1 MAQNY
6 RNQYQYQ
13 YSREYSQN
21 RAKRAGY
28 KTNYSRSVQCYTQ
41 TPLKKGSQPQRHT
54 QIPSRIKRKK
64 VSKKAFSFKVFF
76 ANTILLSL
84 LSLVGYFIL
93 PTGFNDITKPLFLGE
108 NNKEITFNAREIL
121 YPTLNYMSN
130 DWYFGQRYL
139 SGANV
144 KNPKMSTFFTA
155 KRMTG
160 LEDNLTNLIK
170 QYPSIKPAI
179 YVWDYDTGNYV
190 DINGSKLYASASIIK
205 IPVLIQLFKKIE
217 SGQID
222 LFDKME
228 LTDYY
233 KASGSGNMQYYKT
246 GSMYTLDE
254 LARVMIQT
262 SDNSAT
268 NMLIAKVGSMI
279 GVNRAI
285 RDWGLTDTHIE
296 NWLPDL
302 EGTNYTTAKDLTT
315 MLYNLDNPSFLSISS
330 REYIIDYMSKV
341 KNNRLIQAGLGK
353 DALFVHK
360 TGDIGKMLGDAG
372 IVYMPNNKK
381 YAVVILAE
389 RPYNSPLGVQFIQKA
404 SKTIYDYMLTV
415 K

>member
-6 RNQYQYQ
+6 RNQYQY
-13 YSREYSQN
+13 SREYYN
-21 RAKRAGY
+21 NNTVRTGY
-28 KTNYSRSVQCYTQ
+28 RTKYPRSVQGYTQ
-41 TPLKKGSQPQRHT
+41 TPLRKPQRPQ
-54 QIPSRIKRKK
+54 QIPNRIRRKK
-64 VSKKAFSFKVFF
+64 VSKKKFSFKIFI
-76 ANTILLSL
+76 ANTLLLSL

-108 NNKEITFNAREIL
+108 SNKEISFNAREIL
-121 YPTLNYMSN
+121 FPTSNYMYN
-130 DWYFGQRYL
+130 DWYFGQRFL
-139 SGANV
+139 AGANT
-144 KNPKMSTFFTA
+144 KNPKMSTFFTS
-155 KRMTG
+155 KKMTA
-160 LEDNLTNLIK
+160 LEDNLNTLIK
-170 QYPSIKPAI
+170 QYPKIKPAI

-190 DINGSKLYASASIIK
+190 DINGSKIYSAASIIK

-217 SGQID
+217 AGQIN
-222 LFDKME
+222 LFEKME

-233 KASGSGNMQYYKT
+233 KASGSGYMQYYRT
-246 GSMYTLDE
+246 GSQYTLDA
-254 LARVMIQT
+254 LAKVMIQT

-268 NMLIAKVGSMI
+268 NMLIAKVGSMV

-285 RDWGLTDTHIE
+285 RDWGLSNTHVE

-315 MLYNLDNPSFLSISS
+315 MLYNLDNPSFLSVSS
-330 REYIIDYMSKV
+330 REYIVDYMSKV
-341 KNNRLIQAGLGK
+341 KNNRLIHAGLGK

-381 YAVVILAE
+381 YSVVILAE
-389 RPYNSPLGVQFIQKA
+389 RPYNSPQGVQFIQQA
-404 SKTIYDYMLTV
+404 SKMIYDHMLTV

>member
-6 RNQYQYQ
+6 RNQYQY
-13 YSREYSQN
+13 SREYYQS
-21 RAKRAGY
+21 RTTKRTGY
-28 KTNYSRSVQCYTQ
+28 PRSTQSYTQ
-41 TPLKKGSQPQRHT
+41 TPLRKTQQPQRHNH
-54 QIPSRIKRKK
+54 IPNRIRRKK
-64 VSKKAFSFKVFF
+64 VTRKTTFSFKIFF
-76 ANTILLSL
+76 ANIILLSL
-84 LSLVGYFIL
+84 LSLIGYFIL
-93 PTGFNDITKPLFLGE
+93 PVGFNNITKPLFLGE

-121 YPTLNYMSN
+121 FPTLNYMSN
-130 DWYFGQRYL
+130 DWYFGHKYL
-139 SGANV
+139 LGANI
-144 KNPKMSTFFTA
+144 KNPKMSTFFTS
-155 KRMTG
+155 KKMTE
-160 LEDNLTNLIK
+160 LENSLTNLMK

-190 DINGSKLYASASIIK
+190 DINGSKIYASASIIK
-205 IPVLIQLFKKIE
+205 IPILIQLFKKIE

-268 NMLIAKVGSMI
+268 NMLIAKVGSMLS
-279 GVNRAI
+279 VNRAI
-285 RDWGLTDTHIE
+285 RDWGLNDTYIE

-381 YAVVILAE
+381 YVVVILAE
-389 RPYNSPLGVQFIQKA
+389 RPYNSPQGVQFIQKA
-404 SKTIYDYMLTV
+404 SKIIYDYMLTA